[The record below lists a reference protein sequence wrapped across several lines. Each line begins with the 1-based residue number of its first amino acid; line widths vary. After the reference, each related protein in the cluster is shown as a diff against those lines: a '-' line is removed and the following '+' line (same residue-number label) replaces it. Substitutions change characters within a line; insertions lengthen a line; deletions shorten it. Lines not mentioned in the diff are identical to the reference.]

1 LPLSKLHARS
11 PSQQTAQIAEP
22 ELTVWQLVD
31 IAWMYTFQNY
41 FRLKKI
47 EDEKTGKKEGP
58 EAEEQAAGDKE
69 ADAL

>member
-1 LPLSKLHARS
+1 M
-11 PSQQTAQIAEP
+11 
-22 ELTVWQLVD
+22 VWQLVD
-31 IAWMYTFQNY
+31 IAWMYTYQNY

-58 EAEEQAAGDKE
+58 EVEEQTAGGKE